1 MAAEGVQVGSRRCS
15 AVRGVADYADATRHS
30 PPKHEGGRAE
40 FTNAQQS
47 RPDERQGAGMT
58 PQYAAITPYSE
69 AAHMRPVFALAILA
83 ASGFAASPAAAA
95 APAAS
100 EEEELAQVY
109 ADKGTV
115 SIATGAPQALR
126 RAPAVATVITAR
138 DIAAMGATGID
149 EVLESVP
156 GIHVSRSNNTN
167 APLYLIRGIHSEFN
181 AQTLML
187 LNGVPLTTLF
197 VGNRG
202 LGWGDMPVENIARIE
217 IIRGPGS
224 ALYGADAFSGVI
236 NVITKTR
243 ADVEGTE
250 LGARIGSFRSRDGW
264 WQYGGSFGAY
274 DVSAY
279 VRLGE
284 TDGQRELVQA
294 DQQSLLDGLFRT
306 RASLAPGPMNT
317 GFKALDAQ
325 VDISRNQLRLRASYK
340 LRDDLQ
346 TGAGVAGALDPVG
359 RYRIERVT
367 TDLGWT
373 DIDLGAGWRGALTA
387 SFLHYA
393 QTFNVPLQL
402 FPAGAFGGSFPK
414 GMIGAPSTWEHQL
427 RLAAVASYSGF
438 KGHNLRIG
446 VGHDDLDMYRTRE
459 LKNFT
464 IIPSGP
470 AVGLPVPTATGELQE
485 FSPAAS
491 FSEPHRRTVNH
502 VYVQDE
508 WLLAQDWTLTAG
520 LRQDRYS
527 DFGTT
532 TNPRAALV
540 WDASLDVTVKLLY
553 GRAFRAPA
561 FTEQYSINNPVI
573 RGNANLKPE
582 TISTWE
588 AAFSWQARADTQVNL
603 SLFRY
608 GMKDMIRT
616 TDAGGGTA
624 QFNNVGAQHG
634 RGAEL
639 EALWDVSRTLRFV
652 GNLAWQRSTEDLTG
666 TDAGYAPRQHANA
679 RADWTFRPGWL
690 LSGQV
695 NHVAQRRRAAGDSRP
710 PIADDTTADLTL
722 RTAGARAGWDLALS
736 VRNLFNAAARE
747 PSLAPGVALPGDIPL
762 ARRSLYA
769 QLVYRL

>member
-1 MAAEGVQVGSRRCS
+1 
-15 AVRGVADYADATRHS
+15 
-30 PPKHEGGRAE
+30 
-40 FTNAQQS
+40 
-47 RPDERQGAGMT
+47 
-58 PQYAAITPYSE
+58 
-69 AAHMRPVFALAILA
+69 MRPLFGLATLA
-83 ASGFAASPAAAA
+83 AAWWATVPSHAWAQP
-95 APAAS
+95 AS
-100 EEEELAQVY
+100 EEDELAQVY
-109 ADKGTV
+109 GDKRTV

-126 RAPAVATVITAR
+126 RAPAVATVITAQ

-236 NVITKTR
+236 NVITKAR
-243 ADVEGTE
+243 ADVDGTE
-250 LGARIGSFRSRDGW
+250 IGARIGSFKSRDAW
-264 WQYGGSFGAY
+264 WQYGAALGRY

-279 VRLGE
+279 LRVGQ
-284 TDGQRELVQA
+284 TDGQRETITA
-294 DQQSLLDGLFRT
+294 DQQTLLDAAFGT
-306 RASLAPGPMNT
+306 RASLAPGPINT
-317 GFKALDAQ
+317 GFKALDAN
-325 VDISRNQLRLRASYK
+325 VEVSREKLRLRASYK

-359 RYRIERVT
+359 RYRIERATADFAWTDV
-367 TDLGWT
+367 DLGG
-373 DIDLGAGWRGALTA
+373 DWRGTFTA
-387 SFLHYA
+387 SYLHYA

-402 FPAGAFGGSFPK
+402 FPPGAFGGSFPK
-414 GMIGAPSTWEHQL
+414 GMLGAPSTWEHQL
-427 RLAAVASYSGF
+427 RLAAVAAYDGI
-438 KGHNLRIG
+438 KGHTLRLG
-446 VGHDDLDMYRTRE
+446 AGHDDLDMYRTRE
-459 LKNFT
+459 LKNFS

-470 AVGLPVPTATGELQE
+470 AVGLPVPLPSGQLEE
-485 FSPAAS
+485 VPASAS
-491 FSEPHRRTVNH
+491 FSEPHRRTVNY
-502 VYVQDE
+502 VYLQDE
-508 WLLAQDWTLTAG
+508 WLLAKDWTLTAG

-540 WDASLDVTVKLLY
+540 WDAHLDLTVKVLY

-573 RGNANLKPE
+573 RGNAALRPE

-588 AAFSWQARADTQVNL
+588 TAFAWQARADTQLNL

-608 GMKDMIRT
+608 DMKDIIRT

-634 RGAEL
+634 QGLEL
-639 EALWDVSRTLRFV
+639 EAQWDATRKLRLA
-652 GNLAWQRSTEDLTG
+652 GNLALQRSVEDLTG
-666 TDAGYAPRQHANA
+666 TDAGYAPRRHAQV
-679 RADWTFRPGWL
+679 RADWSFTNGWL
-690 LSGQV
+690 LSSQV
-695 NHVAQRRRAAGDSRP
+695 NHVAQRLRAVGDARA
-710 PIADDTTADLTL
+710 PIPDYTTADLTL
-722 RTAGARAGWDLALS
+722 RTAAGKAGWDLALS
-736 VRNLFNAAARE
+736 VRNLFNADARE
-747 PSLAPGVALPGDIPL
+747 PSLAPGLALPGDIPL

-769 QLVYRL
+769 QLVYRP

>member
-1 MAAEGVQVGSRRCS
+1 
-15 AVRGVADYADATRHS
+15 
-30 PPKHEGGRAE
+30 
-40 FTNAQQS
+40 
-47 RPDERQGAGMT
+47 
-58 PQYAAITPYSE
+58 
-69 AAHMRPVFALAILA
+69 MRPFFGLAILGGACLA
-83 ASGFAASPAAAA
+83 AWQPGALAQP
-95 APAAS
+95 AS
-100 EEEELAQVY
+100 EEEELTQVY
-109 ADKGTV
+109 GDKTTV
-115 SIATGAPQALR
+115 SIATGAPQTLR
-126 RAPAVATVITAR
+126 RAPAVATVITAQ

-156 GIHVSRSNNTN
+156 GIHVSRSNNTF

-236 NVITKTR
+236 NVITKSR
-243 ADVEGTE
+243 ADVDGVE
-250 LGARIGSFRSRDGW
+250 LGARVGSFKSHDAW
-264 WQYGGSFGAY
+264 WQYGGSFGHY
-274 DVSAY
+274 DVAAY
-279 VRLGE
+279 LRVGE
-284 TDGQRELVQA
+284 TDGQREIVAA
-294 DQQSLLDGLFRT
+294 DQQTLLDQAFGT
-306 RASLAPGPMNT
+306 RASLAPGTMNT
-317 GFKALDAQ
+317 GFKALDGQ
-325 VDISRNQLRLRASYK
+325 VDVSRDKLRWRASYK

-367 TDLGWT
+367 SDLSWS
-373 DIDLGAGWRGALTA
+373 DIELASDWRGTLTA
-387 SFLHYA
+387 SFLHYT
-393 QTFNVPLQL
+393 QTFNAPLQL

-427 RLAAVASYSGF
+427 RLGAVASYTGL
-438 KGHNLRIG
+438 KGHTLRLG
-446 VGHDDLDMYRTRE
+446 AGHDDLDMYRTRE

-470 AVGLPVPTATGELQE
+470 AVGLPVPTPSGQLEE
-485 FSPAAS
+485 FPASAS
-491 FSEPHRRTVNH
+491 FSEPHRRTVNY

-508 WLLAQDWTLTAG
+508 WLIVKDWTLTAG

-540 WDASLDVTVKLLY
+540 WDANLDLTVKLLY

-573 RGNANLKPE
+573 RGNAALKPE
-582 TISTWE
+582 TINTWE
-588 AAFSWQARADTQVNL
+588 AAFAWQVRSDAQLNL

-608 GMKDMIRT
+608 GMKDIIRT
-616 TDAGGGTA
+616 TAAGGGTA

-634 RGAEL
+634 HGLEL
-639 EALWDVSRTLRFV
+639 EGVWDVTRHVRLAGNV
-652 GNLAWQRSTEDLTG
+652 GLQRSTEDMTG
-666 TDAGYAPRQHANA
+666 TDAGYAPRRHVNG
-679 RADWTFRPGWL
+679 RADWSFRSGWL
-690 LSGQV
+690 LSGQL
-695 NHVAQRRRAAGDSRP
+695 NLVAQRLRAVGDARA
-710 PIADDTTADLTL
+710 PIPKYTTADLTL
-722 RTAGARAGWDLALS
+722 RSAGSRSGWDVALS
-736 VRNLFNAAARE
+736 VRNLFNADARE
-747 PSLAPGVALPGDIPL
+747 PSLAPGTALPNDIPL

-769 QLVYRL
+769 QLSYRL

>member
-1 MAAEGVQVGSRRCS
+1 
-15 AVRGVADYADATRHS
+15 
-30 PPKHEGGRAE
+30 
-40 FTNAQQS
+40 
-47 RPDERQGAGMT
+47 
-58 PQYAAITPYSE
+58 
-69 AAHMRPVFALAILA
+69 MRPFFGLAILGGA
-83 ASGFAASPAAAA
+83 WLAVWQPAALAQ
-95 APAAS
+95 PAS

-109 ADKGTV
+109 GDKSTV

-126 RAPAVATVITAR
+126 RAPAVATVITAQ

-167 APLYLIRGIHSEFN
+167 TPLYLIRGIHSEFN

-243 ADVEGTE
+243 ADIDGVE
-250 LGARIGSFRSRDGW
+250 LGARLGSFKSRDGW
-264 WQYGGSFGAY
+264 WQYGGSLGRY
-274 DVSAY
+274 DVAAY
-279 VRLGE
+279 VRVGE
-284 TDGQRELVQA
+284 TDGQREIVTA
-294 DQQSLLDGLFRT
+294 DQQTLLDGVFGT
-306 RASLAPGPMNT
+306 KASLAPGRMNT
-317 GFKALDAQ
+317 GFKALDAN
-325 VDISRNQLRLRASYK
+325 VEVSREKLRLRASYK

-367 TDLGWT
+367 SDLAWT
-373 DIDLGAGWRGALTA
+373 DIELGADWRGALTA
-387 SFLHYA
+387 SFLHYT

-402 FPAGAFGGSFPK
+402 FPPGAFGGSFPK
-414 GMIGAPSTWEHQL
+414 GMLGAPSTWEHQL
-427 RLAAVASYSGF
+427 RLAAVASYAGI
-438 KGHNLRIG
+438 KGHNLRVGI
-446 VGHDDLDMYRTRE
+446 GHDDLDMYRTRE

-470 AVGLPVPTATGELQE
+470 AVGLPVPTPTGDLQE
-485 FSPAAS
+485 FPAAAS
-491 FSEPHRRTVNH
+491 FSEPHRRTVNY

-508 WLLAQDWTLTAG
+508 WLLAKDWTLTAG

-527 DFGTT
+527 DFGAT

-540 WDASLDVTVKLLY
+540 WDANLDLTVKLLY

-573 RGNANLKPE
+573 RGNAALKPE

-588 AAFSWQARADTQVNL
+588 TAFSWQARADAQLNL

-608 GMKDMIRT
+608 DMKDIIRT

-634 RGAEL
+634 SGVEL
-639 EALWDVSRTLRFV
+639 EALWDVTRKLRLA
-652 GNLAWQRSTEDLTG
+652 GNLALQRSIEDMTG
-666 TDAGYAPRQHANA
+666 TDAGYAPRRHFNA
-679 RADWTFRPGWL
+679 RADWSFSNGWL

-695 NHVAQRRRAAGDSRP
+695 NHVGQRHRATGDARP
-710 PIADDTTADLTL
+710 PIADYTTADLTL
-722 RTAGARAGWDLALS
+722 RTAGGKAGWDVALS
-736 VRNLFNAAARE
+736 VRNLFNADARE
-747 PSLAPGVALPGDIPL
+747 PSLAPGTALPNDIPL

-769 QLVYRL
+769 QLIYRL